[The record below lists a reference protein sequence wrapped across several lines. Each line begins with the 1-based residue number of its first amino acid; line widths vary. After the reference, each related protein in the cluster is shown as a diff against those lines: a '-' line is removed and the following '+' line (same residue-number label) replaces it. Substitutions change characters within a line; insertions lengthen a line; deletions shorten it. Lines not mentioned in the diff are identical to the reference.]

1 MIILGRRLTQISR
14 MSGFSRKYSL
24 RLVLS
29 KSICGI
35 CVHLRPIQ
43 IRMKSLFI
51 IIALLLLFGTAQG
64 AGVEGKER
72 VAPKIAPPPE
82 VAGYKW
88 DGKIKTF
95 NSKTVFEYINGA
107 AELYLAYGFLGL
119 KVWRFEKTGAPPINL
134 EIYEQASSED
144 AYGVFSY
151 EQQDEPAGIGQGSEF
166 GGGLLR
172 FWKGNYFVSVYA
184 EGEGK
189 DVEAAI
195 LDIGKAA
202 AQAIPITGPE
212 PKLIQ
217 SLPGK
222 EFGQVERSVRF
233 LRSHVLLNQ
242 RFFIAHQN
250 ILNLGR
256 KTEAV
261 LAVYLR
267 GGQKVQLLL
276 IRYPDADEAG
286 NSLESFR
293 KAYMPDAGGKDRV
306 KTEDRK
312 WAFARQQKDYLLLVF
327 SAPTESDAESLL
339 KATEERL
346 IIGRR

>member
-1 MIILGRRLTQISR
+1 VT
-14 MSGFSRKYSL
+14 
-24 RLVLS
+24 
-29 KSICGI
+29 
-35 CVHLRPIQ
+35 
-43 IRMKSLFI
+43 
-51 IIALLLLFGTAQG
+51 
-64 AGVEGKER
+64 
-72 VAPKIAPPPE
+72 PKIVLPPE
-82 VAGYKW
+82 VAGWKW
-88 DGKIKTF
+88 DGKGKTF
-95 NSKTVFEYINGA
+95 NTKTVFEYIDGA

-119 KVWRFEKTGAPPINL
+119 KVWRYEKAGAPPINL

-144 AYGVFSY
+144 AYGVFSF
-151 EQQDEPAGIGQGSEF
+151 EHQDEPAGIGQGSEF

-172 FWKGNYFVSVYA
+172 FWKGNFFVSVYA

-189 DVEAAI
+189 GVEAAI

-202 AQAIPITGPE
+202 SQAIPITGSE

-217 SLPGK
+217 FLPGK
-222 EFGQVERSVRF
+222 EFGLVDRSTRF
-233 LRSHVLLNQ
+233 LKSHVLLNQ

-256 KTEAV
+256 KTDAV

-276 IRYPDADEAG
+276 IRYPNTEESRI
-286 NSLESFR
+286 SLESFR

-312 WAFARQQKDYLLLVF
+312 WTFARQQRDYLLLVF
-327 SAPTESDAESLL
+327 SAATESDAEALL
-339 KATEERL
+339 KATEEKL

>member
-1 MIILGRRLTQISR
+1 
-14 MSGFSRKYSL
+14 
-24 RLVLS
+24 
-29 KSICGI
+29 
-35 CVHLRPIQ
+35 
-43 IRMKSLFI
+43 MKSLATLI
-51 IIALLLLFGTAQG
+51 ILLLLLGTAQG
-64 AGVEGKER
+64 AGMEGKER
-72 VAPKIAPPPE
+72 VAPKIVLPPE
-82 VAGYKW
+82 VAGWKW
-88 DGKIKTF
+88 DGKGKTF
-95 NSKTVFEYINGA
+95 NTKTVFEYINGA

-134 EIYEQASSED
+134 EIYEQVSSED
-144 AYGVFSY
+144 AYGVFSF
-151 EQQDEPAGIGQGSEF
+151 EHQDEPAGIGQGSEF

-217 SLPGK
+217 FLPGK
-222 EFGQVERSVRF
+222 EFGLVDKSTRF
-233 LRSHVLLNQ
+233 LKSHVLLNQ

-250 ILNLGR
+250 ILNLSR
-256 KTEAV
+256 KTDAV

-276 IRYPDADEAG
+276 VRYPNTDESG
-286 NSLESFR
+286 ISLESFR

-312 WAFARQQKDYLLLVF
+312 WTFARQDKDCLLLVF

-339 KATEERL
+339 KATEEKL

>member
-1 MIILGRRLTQISR
+1 
-14 MSGFSRKYSL
+14 
-24 RLVLS
+24 
-29 KSICGI
+29 
-35 CVHLRPIQ
+35 
-43 IRMKSLFI
+43 MKSLSSFI
-51 IIALLLLFGTAQG
+51 VLLLLLGTARG

-72 VAPKIAPPPE
+72 VASKIVLPAE
-82 VAGYKW
+82 VAGWKW
-88 DGKIKTF
+88 DGKGRTF
-95 NSKTVFEYINGA
+95 NTKTVFEYINGA

-144 AYGVFSY
+144 AYGVFSF
-151 EQQDEPAGIGQGSEF
+151 EQQDEPVGIGQGSEF

-189 DVEAAI
+189 SVEAAI

-222 EFGQVERSVRF
+222 ELGLVDKSTRY
-233 LRSHVLLNQ
+233 LKSHVLLNQ

-250 ILNLGR
+250 ILNLSR
-256 KTEAV
+256 KTEAA
-261 LAVYLR
+261 LAAYLR
-267 GGQKVQLLL
+267 EGQKVQLLL
-276 IRYPDADEAG
+276 IRYPNADQAR
-286 NSLESFR
+286 NSLENFS

-312 WAFARQQKDYLLLVF
+312 WTFARQEKDCLLLVF
-327 SAPTESDAESLL
+327 SAPTESEAETLL
-339 KATEERL
+339 RATQEKL
-346 IIGRR
+346 IIGSK

>member
-1 MIILGRRLTQISR
+1 M
-14 MSGFSRKYSL
+14 
-24 RLVLS
+24 
-29 KSICGI
+29 
-35 CVHLRPIQ
+35 
-43 IRMKSLFI
+43 
-51 IIALLLLFGTAQG
+51 
-64 AGVEGKER
+64 
-72 VAPKIAPPPE
+72 APKIVLPSE
-82 VAGYKW
+82 VAGWKW
-88 DGKIKTF
+88 DGKGKSF
-95 NSKTVFEYINGA
+95 NTKTVFEYIDGA

-119 KVWRFEKTGAPPINL
+119 KVWRFEKAGAPPINL

-144 AYGVFSY
+144 AYGVFSF

-189 DVEAAI
+189 GVEAAI

-202 AQAIPITGPE
+202 AQAISITGPE

-217 SLPGK
+217 FLPGK
-222 EFGQVERSVRF
+222 EFGLVDRSIRF
-233 LRSHVLLNQ
+233 LKSHVLLNQ

-250 ILNLGR
+250 ILNLSR
-256 KTEAV
+256 KTDAV

-267 GGQKVQLLL
+267 EGQKAQLLL
-276 IRYPDADEAG
+276 IRYPNADEARI
-286 NSLESFR
+286 SLESFR

-312 WAFARQQKDYLLLVF
+312 WTISRQQKDYLLLVF
-327 SAPTESDAESLL
+327 SAPTESDADALL
-339 KATEERL
+339 EATEEKL
-346 IIGRR
+346 MIGSR

>member
-1 MIILGRRLTQISR
+1 MKFLIFPMVFFLL
-14 MSGFSRKYSL
+14 
-24 RLVLS
+24 
-29 KSICGI
+29 CG
-35 CVHLRPIQ
+35 V
-43 IRMKSLFI
+43 
-51 IIALLLLFGTAQG
+51 AQE
-64 AGVEGKER
+64 AGVEGKEPM
-72 VAPKIAPPPE
+72 APKIVLPSE
-82 VAGYKW
+82 VAGWKW
-88 DGKIKTF
+88 DGKGKSF
-95 NSKTVFEYINGA
+95 NTKTVFEYIDGA

-144 AYGVFSY
+144 AYGVFSF

-189 DVEAAI
+189 GVEAAI

-217 SLPGK
+217 FLPGK
-222 EFGQVERSVRF
+222 EFGLVDRSIRF
-233 LRSHVLLNQ
+233 LKSHVLLNQ

-250 ILNLGR
+250 ILNLSR
-256 KTEAV
+256 KTDAV

-267 GGQKVQLLL
+267 EGQKAQLLL
-276 IRYPDADEAG
+276 IRYPNSDEARI
-286 NSLESFR
+286 SLESFR

-312 WAFARQQKDYLLLVF
+312 WTFSRQQKDYLLLVF
-327 SAPTESDAESLL
+327 SAPTESDADALL
-339 KATEERL
+339 KATEEKL
-346 IIGRR
+346 SGGR